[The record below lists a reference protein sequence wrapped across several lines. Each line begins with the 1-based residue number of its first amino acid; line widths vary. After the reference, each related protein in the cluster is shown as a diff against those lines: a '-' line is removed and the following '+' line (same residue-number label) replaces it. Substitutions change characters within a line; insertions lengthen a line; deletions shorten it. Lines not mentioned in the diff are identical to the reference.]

1 MLADQDVHQLHL
13 HFQILKDTMLFSSQ
27 DIPKLAVVIPAMD
40 RIDEVLTT
48 YSQDRKL
55 SSPIHAAVTL
65 AKKTLNRYYELTDS
79 SDVYRIAMGI
89 RIQIL
94 I

>member
-1 MLADQDVHQLHL
+1 MLADQDQLRPHC
-13 HFQILKDTMLFSSQ
+13 QILKDATLFFSR
-27 DIPKLAVVIPAMD
+27 DIPKLAVVVPAMD

-55 SSPIHAAVTL
+55 SSPIRAAVTL

-94 I
+94 V